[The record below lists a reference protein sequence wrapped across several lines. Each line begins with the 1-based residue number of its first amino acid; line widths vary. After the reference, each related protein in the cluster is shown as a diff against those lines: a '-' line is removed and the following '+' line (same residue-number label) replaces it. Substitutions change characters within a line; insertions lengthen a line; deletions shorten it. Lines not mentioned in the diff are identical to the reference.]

1 MKYGVNILMMGCLSI
16 LGWSSFTLFAAVND
30 NVSKVNES
38 STASEKRIITLAPH
52 LTELVFLLNEESHLV
67 AVSDYSDYPVAASQL
82 PSVASYTGLD
92 FNAIIKARPTH
103 ILAWEGGNKPQDIA
117 KLISLG
123 FNVLSQRTTTL
134 NEISQNI
141 TALGEFLDS
150 PMAAIVS
157 GQFDSMLEQLQ
168 QTYSDRQPQTVFY
181 YSWSMPLMS
190 IGAGAWG
197 NEALKVCQLTH
208 IFADVPIEYP
218 QVALAEVL
226 RAQPDYI
233 INVSKEAIDSVNGFW
248 SPHNAVLDA
257 PLIQLNPDLIHRYT
271 PRILPEIA
279 RLCAAT
285 AP

>member
-1 MKYGVNILMMGCLSI
+1 MKHCTVILKVIFI
-16 LGWSSFTLFAAVND
+16 LWCMSVSCNTFAQSTMQISD
-30 NVSKVNES
+30 N
-38 STASEKRIITLAPH
+38 EKRIITLAPH
-52 LTELVFLLNEESHLV
+52 LTELVFLLNEDSHLV

-92 FNAIIKARPTH
+92 FSAIIKARPTH

-117 KLISLG
+117 KLLSLG

-134 NEISQNI
+134 NDISRNI
-141 TALGEFLDS
+141 TELGNFLDAS
-150 PMAAIVS
+150 IASVVS
-157 GQFDSMLEQLQ
+157 RQFDRHLKQLKS
-168 QTYSDRQPQTVFY
+168 TYHSRKPQSVFY
-181 YSWSMPLMS
+181 YSWAMPLMS
-190 IGAGAWG
+190 IGSGAWG
-197 NEALKVCQLTH
+197 NEVLEICQLTH

-218 QVALAEVL
+218 QVALARVL

-233 INVSKEAIDSVNGFW
+233 INVSKEPIDTVQAFWTPHQSVLN
-248 SPHNAVLDA
+248 A

-285 AP
+285 VP